1 MLLVVGL
8 GNPGPK
14 YAGNRH
20 NVGFMVVDH
29 LAARLGAPAYREKFK
44 GLVTKAPLGSD
55 DIVLL
60 KPMTFMNLSGE
71 SAQPAAAFYRLEVS
85 QVLVVHDE
93 LDLPFG
99 TLRLKSGG
107 GTAGHNGLK
116 SMLSQLGDPGYAR
129 LRFGIGRPPSGS
141 PVGYV
146 LGDFSA
152 SDRAELPEL
161 LDRAADGIEAVVR
174 AGLMPTMNAFNQR
187 P

>member
-20 NVGFMVVDH
+20 NVGFMVVDR
-29 LAARLGAPAYREKFK
+29 LAERLGAPAYREKFK

-55 DIVLL
+55 DVVLL

-71 SAQPAAAFYRLEVS
+71 SIQAAAAFYRLEAS
-85 QVLVVHDE
+85 HVLVVHDE
-93 LDLPFG
+93 LDLAFG
-99 TLRLKSGG
+99 TLRLKVGG

-116 SMLSQLGDPGYAR
+116 STVAQLGDPGFAR
-129 LRFGIGRPPSGS
+129 LRFGIGRPQSGS

-152 SDRAELPEL
+152 SDRAELPDL
-161 LDRAADGIEAVVR
+161 LDRAVEGIEGVVR
-174 AGLMPTMNAFNQR
+174 HGAGATMNAFNQR